1 MTTLFAVRKRRVKS
15 PVHIDVLARVR
26 TNRVYVEI
34 KGMIPARLLQCLRD
48 EYGRRLILK
57 CEWGE
62 RLPNILDAPLYEREP
77 KEMSPGAWL
86 RYFRQDGGLSQAKLG
101 QEIGGVSRQN
111 VSHMEYGRRQISRQ
125 MALKLSSYFGV
136 RVDKFIG

>member
-1 MTTLFAVRKRRVKS
+1 
-15 PVHIDVLARVR
+15 VLARVR
-26 TNRVYVEI
+26 TNRVYIEV
-34 KGMIPARLLQCLRD
+34 KGIIPGALLQCLRD

-62 RLPNILDAPLYEREP
+62 RLPNVLDAPFYEREP
-77 KEMSPGAWL
+77 GEMSPGAWL

-101 QEIGGVSRQN
+101 QELGGVSHQN

-125 MALKLSSYFGV
+125 MALRLSSFFGV
-136 RVDKFIG
+136 RADKFIG